1 MLKMNNMNNQGQMA
15 MAGYTR
21 SPYGQPFQPE
31 LTQGQEV
38 RGGGET
44 TSIFVKIISVIGSVG
59 IIIISLPFVYCFG
72 LMIFAFINT
81 IIVMLAMLIFGEDF
95 FRNKFALIGIY
106 ILDFIFVMIP
116 CTLQLLLSLEAYP
129 KRKKV
134 FKNGESGLVKRK
146 LIR

>member
-106 ILDFIFVMIP
+106 ILDFIFVMISIV
-116 CTLQLLLSLEAYP
+116 CSVYVI
-129 KRKKV
+129 KKI
-134 FKNGESGLVKRK
+134 FKKK
-146 LIR
+146 

>member
-1 MLKMNNMNNQGQMA
+1 MNNMNNQGQMA

-106 ILDFIFVMIP
+106 ILDFIFVMISIV
-116 CTLQLLLSLEAYP
+116 CSVYVI
-129 KRKKV
+129 KKI
-134 FKNGESGLVKRK
+134 FKKK
-146 LIR
+146 